1 MKDSKKKVPKSNSWI
16 FLLLICITT
25 CFMGIGF
32 ANINIQLG
40 ISGDVLA
47 EAQTE
52 LFITDVRYVSD
63 VNADLNNSKILTS
76 YQTLLSSNIALS
88 QTNNNSSITYEVVIY
103 NSTDTDYRFKETTY
117 MLGTDTYDN

>member
-1 MKDSKKKVPKSNSWI
+1 MKDSKKKVQKSNSWI

-40 ISGDVLA
+40 ISGEVLA

-76 YQTLLSSNIALS
+76 YQNCFI
-88 QTNNNSSITYEVVIY
+88 TN
-103 NSTDTDYRFKETTY
+103 K
-117 MLGTDTYDN
+117 